1 MFVLSERRRRNE
13 HKRPNNPSTVDWW
26 SLRRITKATDYV
38 RLGLFLDE
46 FMHSNSLSIHPRI
59 SRMVIKQLGETS
71 PLLTFS
77 ETWDV
82 LGPFQI
88 GTRGNV
94 FMRGKELV

>member
-1 MFVLSERRRRNE
+1 
-13 HKRPNNPSTVDWW
+13 
-26 SLRRITKATDYV
+26 
-38 RLGLFLDE
+38 
-46 FMHSNSLSIHPRI
+46 
-59 SRMVIKQLGETS
+59 MVIKQLGETS

-94 FMRGKELV
+94 FYAGERNSLMKRQRLHGEQIH